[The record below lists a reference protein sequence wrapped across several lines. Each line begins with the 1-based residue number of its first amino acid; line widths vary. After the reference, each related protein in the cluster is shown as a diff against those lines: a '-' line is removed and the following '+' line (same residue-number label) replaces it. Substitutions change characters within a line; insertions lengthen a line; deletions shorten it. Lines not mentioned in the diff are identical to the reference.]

1 MREGSFAVPG
11 DLGAL
16 SLIFAAL
23 AFLWWFISTRY
34 SPIWLAA
41 PVIVFVLIELL
52 YFARLVPSLESAAGQ
67 PLGERVGAQTKAR
80 MPSFLSGRETLPA
93 TRMFEFPVAEHW
105 PIHFDGPAVFHRASA
120 FTPPVVG
127 TPIGA
132 LGNEY
137 THFFRLR
144 TYHELVTKTGNR
156 ETLAE
161 ILGVSRPILE
171 VVPRSDIE
179 STTDG
184 LLLVL
189 RSAAGTH
196 GGLAGESEDAVEP
209 TGRPVSPAGEIL
221 DVAYEGHSVTVKFRA
236 LEEAVLIYRDNAAP
250 GWSVH
255 VDGKPADLLVVDR
268 VNKAVAVPGGLHQVT
283 FVYRPWMYLGAFALR
298 VATLFIAGLACMG
311 VALRRR

>member
-1 MREGSFAVPG
+1 M
-11 DLGAL
+11 
-16 SLIFAAL
+16 
-23 AFLWWFISTRY
+23 
-34 SPIWLAA
+34 
-41 PVIVFVLIELL
+41 
-52 YFARLVPSLESAAGQ
+52 
-67 PLGERVGAQTKAR
+67 
-80 MPSFLSGRETLPA
+80 
-93 TRMFEFPVAEHW
+93 
-105 PIHFDGPAVFHRASA
+105 
-120 FTPPVVG
+120 
-127 TPIGA
+127 
-132 LGNEY
+132 
-137 THFFRLR
+137 
-144 TYHELVTKTGNR
+144 TKTNDR
-156 ETLAE
+156 EDLRK

-171 VVPRSDIE
+171 VVPQSDIE
-179 STTDG
+179 RTDQG
-184 LLLVL
+184 LALVL

-196 GGLAGESEDAVEP
+196 GGLAGESEGAVEP
-209 TGRPVSPAGEIL
+209 TGRAASPAGEIL